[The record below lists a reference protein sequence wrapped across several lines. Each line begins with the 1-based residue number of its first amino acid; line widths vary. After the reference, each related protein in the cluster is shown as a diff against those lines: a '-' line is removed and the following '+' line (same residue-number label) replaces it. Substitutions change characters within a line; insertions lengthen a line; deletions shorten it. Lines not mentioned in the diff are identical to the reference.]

1 MAEEFCRQRGLPA
14 DGFER
19 ALLQETLYPAARR
32 ARFFL
37 GLIPNYFE
45 PDLQFVSYV
54 GRLRRLVDLRNEE
67 TDFNSD
73 RANRGFFRGTLRL
86 RISTR
91 RMRQVVRQT
100 LRQSDD
106 DPRPSSAKR

>member
-1 MAEEFCRQRGLPA
+1 VAEEYCRQRGLPA
-14 DGFER
+14 DDFEHT
-19 ALLQETLYPAARR
+19 LLLETLYPAARR

-37 GLIPNYFE
+37 RLIPSYFA
-45 PDLQFVSYV
+45 PDLLFISYV

-67 TDFNSD
+67 IDFNQD

-91 RMRQVVRQT
+91 RMRRVVHHT
-100 LRQSDD
+100 LDQPDD
-106 DPRPSSAKR
+106 APSPPPAKP